1 MRKIKANLFVSLDG
15 VVEAPEKWTFPYFN
29 EEVGQAVGEGFATS
43 DALLMGRVNYQE
55 WAAVWPTREG
65 PLADTIN
72 GIRKYVVTTTLDTAD
87 WTNSAVVTG
96 DVAAEITRLKEQ
108 PGQDIAMSG
117 SASLVEWLLHAG
129 LLDELRLLVYPVVV
143 GAGRRIFDASGP
155 QQALELLGAKTYQ
168 TGVVDLTYR
177 PVRN

>member
-29 EEVGQAVGEGFATS
+29 EEVGAAVGEGFATS
-43 DALLMGRVNYQE
+43 DALLLGRVNYEE

-72 GIRKYVVTTTLDTAD
+72 GIRKYVVSTTLDRAD
-87 WTNSAVVTG
+87 WTNSSIIAG
-96 DVAAEITRLKEQ
+96 DVATGITRLKEQ
-108 PGQDIAMSG
+108 PGRDIAMSG
-117 SASLVEWLLHAG
+117 SASLVEWLLHAR
-129 LLDELRLLVYPVVV
+129 LLDELRLLMYPVVL
-143 GAGRRIFDASGP
+143 GAGRRLFGTGQP
-155 QQALELLGAKTYQ
+155 QQALDLRSARTYR

-177 PVRN
+177 PAPA

>member
-29 EEVGQAVGEGFATS
+29 EEVGAAVGEGFATS
-43 DALLMGRVNYQE
+43 DALLLGRVNYEE

-72 GIRKYVVTTTLDTAD
+72 GIRKYVVTTTLDRAD
-87 WTNSAVVTG
+87 WANSSIITG
-96 DVAAEITRLKEQ
+96 DVAAGIARLKEQ
-108 PGQDIAMSG
+108 PGRDIAMSG
-117 SASLVEWLLHAG
+117 SASLVEWLLDAG
-129 LLDELRLLVYPVVV
+129 LLDELRLLVYPIVL
-143 GAGRRIFDASGP
+143 GAGRRLFGTGRP
-155 QQALELLGAKTYQ
+155 QQALDLLAARTYR

-177 PVRN
+177 PVQD

>member
-29 EEVGQAVGEGFATS
+29 EEVGEAVGEGFATS
-43 DALLMGRVNYQE
+43 DALLLGRVNYEE

-65 PLADTIN
+65 PLADTVN
-72 GIRKYVVTTTLDTAD
+72 GIRKYVVTTTLDRAD
-87 WTNSAVVTG
+87 WTNSSIITG
-96 DVAAEITRLKEQ
+96 DVATGITHLKEQ
-108 PGQDIAMSG
+108 PGRDIAMSG

-129 LLDELRLLVYPVVV
+129 LLDELRLLMYPIVL
-143 GAGRRIFDASGP
+143 GAGRRLFGTGTP
-155 QQALELLGAKTYQ
+155 QQALDLLAARTYR

-177 PVRN
+177 PVRD